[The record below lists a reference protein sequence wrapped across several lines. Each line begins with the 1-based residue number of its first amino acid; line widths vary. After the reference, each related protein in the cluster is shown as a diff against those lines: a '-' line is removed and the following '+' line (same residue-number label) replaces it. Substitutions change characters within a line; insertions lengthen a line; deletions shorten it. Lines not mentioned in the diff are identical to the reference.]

1 MCLLALLHRAS
12 YPILVHRLTGSFRA
26 SSPRSVALTQLHF
39 LSLAVV
45 SSRED
50 FHLQDRAHAGRTHP
64 PRPEGRGFLL
74 RSCCRLNHFGGFL
87 LQRTAWLHH
96 PSTGKNGVPRR

>member
-1 MCLLALLHRAS
+1 MRSFPAQPPALRDFDLLHRAS
-12 YPILVHRLTGSFRA
+12 YPILVHRLTGSFRV

-45 SSRED
+45 SLRED

-64 PRPEGRGFLL
+64 PCPKEYGFLL
-74 RSCCRLNHFGGFL
+74 GEKLRLIS
-87 LQRTAWLHH
+87 
-96 PSTGKNGVPRR
+96 PI